1 MLLKKYF
8 AQHINIK
15 LSFQSID
22 VMQISHEKYCCLF
35 PSTYCININKMLNSF
50 AHKYEAKILQRE
62 LSSKTLDCIRK
73 STFQFNIFSFSFSSS
88 LFPECNTMLLLLS
101 YWSVTPLNFL
111 HSTLKLSTITS
122 GSPGLPLLF
131 FKSSSPPSTVG
142 TPLSLHLSRLLG
154 RKPERRRKRTKFFRR
169 IQFRFAKIGLISHTR
184 TCMNLAIKIAS
195 KHWTS
200 ICGLPCGRRIPTR

>member
-22 VMQISHEKYCCLF
+22 VMQISHEKFCCLF
-35 PSTYCININKMLNSF
+35 PPLMSINKILNSF

-101 YWSVTPLNFL
+101 SWSVTPLNIL
-111 HSTLKLSTITS
+111 HSTLKLLTATS

-131 FKSSSPPSTVG
+131 FKSSSPCF
-142 TPLSLHLSRLLG
+142 LSILV
-154 RKPERRRKRTKFFRR
+154 
-169 IQFRFAKIGLISHTR
+169 
-184 TCMNLAIKIAS
+184 
-195 KHWTS
+195 
-200 ICGLPCGRRIPTR
+200 